1 MGGQVVRWKT
11 VVPSTREL
19 VMHEMWVGADAAG
32 GGLVWHV
39 VAADTATTLCGQRRQ
54 SEGDAG
60 HDSTDR
66 HCLECM
72 AALQDVLQASAKT

>member
-1 MGGQVVRWKT
+1 
-11 VVPSTREL
+11 
-19 VMHEMWVGADAAG
+19 MHEMWVGVDAAG

-39 VAADTATTLCGQRRQ
+39 LAADTATTLCGQRKQR
-54 SEGDAG
+54 EGVAG

-72 AALQDVLQASAKT
+72 TAFQDIFQASARA

>member
-1 MGGQVVRWKT
+1 
-11 VVPSTREL
+11 
-19 VMHEMWVGADAAG
+19 MHEMWVGVDAAG

-39 VAADTATTLCGQRRQ
+39 LAADTAATLCGQRRQ
-54 SEGDAG
+54 REGVAG

-72 AALQDVLQASAKT
+72 TAFQDIFQASARA

>member
-1 MGGQVVRWKT
+1 
-11 VVPSTREL
+11 
-19 VMHEMWVGADAAG
+19 MHEMWVGADLAD

-39 VAADTATTLCGQRRQ
+39 LVADTVTTLCGQSTQ
-54 SEGDAG
+54 HVGDAG

-72 AALQDVLQASAKT
+72 TALQDNLQAARRA